1 LARLLA
7 IAGLLGIL
15 FFVPT
20 EAQAACGSNGNFLG
34 GGACTGDGALQYFY
48 VASNETFYQ
57 VPRRPTG
64 RPETE
69 PDEPGRHFEWG
80 YIQHCGSAGPVY
92 LCTPEPCVAAG
103 GATGLVMMV
112 YRREMINPP
121 TAWEYRGNVCQAAA
135 AAVPMDDVVAAV
147 EARLREELYKN
158 LAHPEILVNPSPRAL
173 VNLPVI
179 VSTEDPGPQSLEFT
193 TPLPGTIDAEPSYA
207 WTWSDGHTSEGSG
220 RAYTQ
225 AVSPTRNPDY
235 YVAHTY
241 RSSGPAGVTL
251 TVIWRA
257 TATVNGAGTVPLDPI
272 EFTAASAFDVL
283 EARSRL
289 VAGGD

>member
-1 LARLLA
+1 
-7 IAGLLGIL
+7 
-15 FFVPT
+15 
-20 EAQAACGSNGNFLG
+20 
-34 GGACTGDGALQYFY
+34 
-48 VASNETFYQ
+48 
-57 VPRRPTG
+57 
-64 RPETE
+64 
-69 PDEPGRHFEWG
+69 
-80 YIQHCGSAGPVY
+80 
-92 LCTPEPCVAAG
+92 
-103 GATGLVMMV
+103 
-112 YRREMINPP
+112 
-121 TAWEYRGNVCQAAA
+121 
-135 AAVPMDDVVAAV
+135 MDDVVAAV

-179 VSTEDPGPQSLEFT
+179 VSTEDPGPQSLDFT

-251 TVIWRA
+251 TVTWRA